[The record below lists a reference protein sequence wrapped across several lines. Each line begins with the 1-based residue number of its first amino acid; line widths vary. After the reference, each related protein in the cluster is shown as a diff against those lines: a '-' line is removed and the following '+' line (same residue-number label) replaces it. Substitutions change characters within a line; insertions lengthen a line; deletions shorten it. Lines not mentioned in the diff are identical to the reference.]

1 MQLKPAQI
9 IFLQSQVI
17 IYSHLGFHNSSLLLQ
32 SKIVHEHLLLLK
44 NFVDQL
50 FQLHNLGLIFVQ
62 LQFKALFS
70 GLKI

>member
-1 MQLKPAQI
+1 ME
-9 IFLQSQVI
+9 SE
-17 IYSHLGFHNSSLLLQ
+17 
-32 SKIVHEHLLLLK
+32 IVREHLILLK

-50 FQLHNLGLIFVQ
+50 FQLHNLVLIFVQ